1 MQTGMDHASP
11 NWLQIAFG
19 LLAAFIGGGGTFKL
33 LTFWLNRK
41 KLPAEIHESLARTDK
56 TRAEARKIHAE
67 ADVELNAIIERLHLR
82 IDQMQAG
89 IDEIRHDR
97 DEWKERAES
106 AESQNK
112 IDEHFIKRLSAANEL
127 KITLAEL
134 DQKSLK
140 EDSPR
145 GG

>member
-19 LLAAFIGGGGTFKL
+19 LIAAFIGGGGTFKL

-82 IDQMQAG
+82 IDQMQVG
-89 IDEIRHDR
+89 IDEIRRDR
-97 DEWKERAES
+97 DDWKERAEA
-106 AESQNK
+106 AESQAK
-112 IDEHFIKRLSAANEL
+112 IDHHFIERLTAANKL

-134 DQKSLK
+134 DEPKS
-140 EDSPR
+140 
-145 GG
+145 

>member
-89 IDEIRHDR
+89 IDELRIERN
-97 DEWKERAES
+97 EWKERAES
-106 AESQNK
+106 AETQQK
-112 IDEHFIKRLSAANEL
+112 IDEHFIKRLGAANEL
-127 KITLAEL
+127 GVTLADL
-134 DQKSLK
+134 DKLES
-140 EDSPR
+140 
-145 GG
+145 

>member
-11 NWLQIAFG
+11 TWLQIAFG
-19 LLAAFIGGGGTFKL
+19 LVAAFIGGGGTFKL

-89 IDEIRHDR
+89 IDEIRSER
-97 DEWKERAES
+97 DDWKERAES
-106 AESQNK
+106 AESQIK
-112 IDEHFIKRLSAANEL
+112 VDEHFIKRLSAANEL
-127 KITLAEL
+127 GVKLADL
-134 DQKSLK
+134 DEPKS
-140 EDSPR
+140 
-145 GG
+145 